1 MKKIVDFFNKM
12 FYNKPKPE
20 LKVFKFRVDFHGM
33 DGKRLNT
40 TYVDIIAEDMPM
52 GIISNYKVTTIP
64 DLTIEQKKEYEKK

>member
-20 LKVFKFRVDFHGM
+20 LKVFKFRVDFHDM

-40 TYVDIIAEDMPM
+40 TYVDIIAEDIPM
-52 GIISNYKVTTIP
+52 GIISNYEVTTIP
-64 DLTIEQKKEYEKK
+64 DLIMEQKQYEEK